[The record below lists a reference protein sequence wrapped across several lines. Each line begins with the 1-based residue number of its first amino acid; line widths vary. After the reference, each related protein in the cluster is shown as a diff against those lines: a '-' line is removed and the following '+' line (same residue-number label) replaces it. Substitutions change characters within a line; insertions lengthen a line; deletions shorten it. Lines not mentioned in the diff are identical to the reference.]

1 MKEEKLQVNIEKEL
15 YEDAEKLY
23 NYLGLDLESAVRVF
37 LIASLRE
44 GGLPFKLKLSDYDS
58 CCDCDCD
65 CDCDY
70 DCDCDC
76 DCDCS
81 CEKE

>member
-1 MKEEKLQVNIEKEL
+1 MKEEKIQVNIEKEL
-15 YEDAEKLY
+15 FEDAKKLY

-44 GGLPFKLKLSDYDS
+44 GGLPFKLRLSDDDS
-58 CCDCDCD
+58 YFDCDCGCE
-65 CDCDY
+65 CDCND
-70 DCDCDC
+70 

-81 CEKE
+81 CDKD